1 VPRQTRAK
9 GLEDRR
15 KASLLCG
22 SEGDAA
28 IFVSFSCLHLKS
40 LLSADKD
47 TKEFGNF
54 QEKDKKTEMAG
65 VLEMTIRENKIQ

>member
-40 LLSADKD
+40 LLLGDKD
-47 TKEFGNF
+47 TKEFGNI
-54 QEKDKKTEMAG
+54 QEKDQKTEMAG

>member
-1 VPRQTRAK
+1 VPSQTRAK
-9 GLEDRR
+9 GIEDKR
-15 KASLLCG
+15 KASLLCE
-22 SEGDAA
+22 SEGDTVF
-28 IFVSFSCLHLKS
+28 FVSFSCLHLKS

-54 QEKDKKTEMAG
+54 QEKDQKTEMAG